1 MIKPEHLKKGDKVA
15 IVSLSRG
22 LLGESWA
29 IHKLNIAK
37 ERLEKDF
44 GLQVVVMPNAL
55 KGVKYLDEHPEARA
69 SDLMEAF
76 RDKSIKAIFNA
87 IGGDDTIRLLPYI
100 DYEVIKNNPKIFTGF
115 SDTTINHFMMHKAG
129 LVSYYGASIMNNFS
143 EYVKIN
149 DYTKEAII
157 NTLFEPKAKLEI
169 KPSKTESFK
178 KDIVM
183 WGEANINTARKFYP
197 NKRGYEVIN
206 GKGKV
211 KGELLGGCINTFVY
225 LIGTPI
231 WPTKEEWKGKIL
243 MLENADDESIP
254 LCIVEWI
261 LRNLEAQGIFNVI
274 KGIIIGKYPFEDK
287 TEEYK
292 QTFKKIIVDEGKHLN
307 LPIIY
312 NVNFGHAEPIGVM
325 PLGVK
330 CEINC
335 DNKTITL
342 LEPATK

>member
-1 MIKPEHLKKGDKVA
+1 
-15 IVSLSRG
+15 
-22 LLGESWA
+22 
-29 IHKLNIAK
+29 
-37 ERLEKDF
+37 
-44 GLQVVVMPNAL
+44 
-55 KGVKYLDEHPEARA
+55 
-69 SDLMEAF
+69 
-76 RDKSIKAIFNA
+76 
-87 IGGDDTIRLLPYI
+87 
-100 DYEVIKNNPKIFTGF
+100 
-115 SDTTINHFMMHKAG
+115 
-129 LVSYYGASIMNNFS
+129 
-143 EYVKIN
+143 
-149 DYTKEAII
+149 
-157 NTLFEPKAKLEI
+157 
-169 KPSKTESFK
+169 
-178 KDIVM
+178 M

-243 MLENADDESIP
+243 MLEDADDESIP
-254 LCIVEWI
+254 LSIVEWI

-292 QTFKKIIVDEGKHLN
+292 QTFKKIIVDEGKHVN

-330 CEINC
+330 CELDC